1 MSIASREPVFNPRK
15 RSLRRTRISP
25 GETFSS
31 LAILLLLAAVVFWV
45 ASKRDDY
52 DPRERD
58 IATATLEQN
67 AVADTLYRS
76 PVQRWSDPAQPQT
89 AAAPDLGIFP
99 PAILDG
105 GWQTVSRLQRFD
117 PDTLYEKIDGAAEQY
132 FQFGF
137 KELHYLVLGKPGTG
151 LEISLEL
158 YDMGLFQNALGVFAA
173 QRDEDKA
180 IERSGKAY
188 YYPTL
193 VGAIGITG
201 GIYFRFTA
209 NQTESIVQEKALQL
223 VKVMSNLDTGT
234 DTIPRPFLIL
244 SDTLGIPFANIAYE
258 RTDVFQYAFA
268 KDFWFGKP
276 KKDSDL
282 RYYLHEAATPEDAS
296 ALFDKLLDNNVY
308 DYAVISRTG
317 SDVVFKHKFLET
329 FSTLNRRQNLVFGID
344 NAPDQ
349 AALEE
354 ALPVLSGALGV
365 DEEM

>member
-1 MSIASREPVFNPRK
+1 MASREPVFNPRM
-15 RSLRRTRISP
+15 RSLRRTRISAA
-25 GETFSS
+25 ESFVS
-31 LAILLLLAAVVFWV
+31 LIILLFLTAVAFWV
-45 ASKRDDY
+45 ASKRDDF

-58 IATATLEQN
+58 VATATLEQN
-67 AVADTLYRS
+67 TVADTLYRS
-76 PVQRWSDPAQPQT
+76 PVQRWSDPAQPQS

-99 PAILDG
+99 SAILDG
-105 GWQTVSRLQRFD
+105 GWQTASRLQRFD
-117 PDTLYEKIDGAAEQY
+117 SDTLYEKINGAAEQY

-137 KELHYLVLGKPGTG
+137 KELHYLVLGKPGAD

-173 QRDEDKA
+173 QRDEGKA

-193 VGAIGITG
+193 AGAIGITG

-209 NQTESIVQEKALQL
+209 NQTEAIIQEKALQL
-223 VKVMSNLDTGT
+223 VSVMSGLDTGSEAA
-234 DTIPRPFLIL
+234 PQPFLIL
-244 SDTLGIPFANIAYE
+244 SEKLAIPFDDIAYE

-276 KKDSDL
+276 KKNSDL
-282 RYYLHEAATPEDAS
+282 RYYLHEAANPEDA
-296 ALFDKLLDNNVY
+296 AVLFDKLLENNLY
-308 DYAVISRTG
+308 DYTVVSRAD

-329 FSTLNRRQNLVFGID
+329 YSTLNRRQNLVFGID

-349 AALEE
+349 AALDA
-354 ALPVLSGALGV
+354 ALPLLSGALDV